1 MEKTLFSTTE
11 VAGWLGVFH
20 TTARRWIERGKI
32 KGIRVGRNYKV
43 PIEEAIRVL
52 NSYKVPLPGLLKD
65 YELKK
70 TGQVNGT
77 PFYRDG
83 SNSILQK
90 LLLVEEIENPAFVCR
105 QDAILGANKAC
116 CHLLGYNQVDMIGL
130 DVGKVLDETAQSK
143 LIEFAQERQ
152 AGPGKGAAN
161 YVVSLK
167 GKESTT
173 KKALISIGLLDRI
186 KGVFLLV
193 IRN

>member
-43 PIEEAIRVL
+43 PVEEAIRVL
-52 NSYKVPLPGLLKD
+52 NYYKVPLPGPLKT

-70 TGQVNGT
+70 TGQVNG
-77 PFYRDG
+77 PSFYKGG

-90 LLLVEEIENPAFVCR
+90 LLLVEEIEDPAFACR
-105 QDAILGANKAC
+105 QDAILGANQAFC
-116 CHLLGYNQVDMIGL
+116 RLLGYSQVDMIGL
-130 DVGKVLDETAQSK
+130 DVGKVLDKTTKSK
-143 LIEFAQERQ
+143 LIEFAQEQ
-152 AGPGKGAAN
+152 QTSPGKGAAD
-161 YVVSLK
+161 YEGYLK
-167 GKESTT
+167 GKENTT
-173 KKALISIGLLDRI
+173 NKARITIGSLDRI

-193 IRN
+193 IKN

>member
-43 PIEEAIRVL
+43 PVEEAIRVL
-52 NSYKVPLPGLLKD
+52 NYYKVPLPGPLKN

-70 TGQVNGT
+70 AGQVNG
-77 PFYRDG
+77 PAFYKDG

-90 LLLVEEIENPAFVCR
+90 LLLVEEIEDPAFVCR
-105 QDAILGANKAC
+105 QDAILGANQAFC
-116 CHLLGYNQVDMIGL
+116 RLLGYSQVDMIGL
-130 DVGKVLDETAQSK
+130 DVGKVLDKTTKSK
-143 LIEFAQERQ
+143 LIEFAQEQQ
-152 AGPGKGAAN
+152 AISGKGAAD
-161 YVVSLK
+161 YEGYLK
-167 GKESTT
+167 GKENAT
-173 KKALISIGLLDRI
+173 KKARITIGLLDRI
-186 KGVFLLV
+186 QGVFLLV

>member
-43 PIEEAIRVL
+43 PVEEAIRVL
-52 NSYKVPLPGLLKD
+52 NYYKVPLPGPLKS

-70 TGQVNGT
+70 TGQVNGLS
-77 PFYRDG
+77 FYKGG

-90 LLLVEEIENPAFVCR
+90 LLLVEEIEDPAFACR
-105 QDAILGANKAC
+105 QDAILGANQAFC
-116 CHLLGYNQVDMIGL
+116 RLLGYSQVDMIGL
-130 DVGKVLDETAQSK
+130 DVGKVLDKTTKSK

-152 AGPGKGAAN
+152 TNPGKGAAD
-161 YVVSLK
+161 YEGCLK
-167 GKESTT
+167 GKENTT
-173 KKALISIGLLDRI
+173 KKARITIGSLDCI